1 VKFLAKHNLVFRGC
15 NSKLYEDNNGNFI
28 GMVEMI
34 ADFDPIMQEHV
45 QRITNDQTRIYY
57 IGHGI
62 HNEMINLLVIAIQCE
77 IIKKIKDSK
86 YISIILDCTP
96 DMSHQEQLSLIIR
109 YVDTSSNSVC
119 IESFLGF

>member
-1 VKFLAKHNLVFRGC
+1 
-15 NSKLYEDNNGNFI
+15 
-28 GMVEMI
+28 MVEMI

>member
-1 VKFLAKHNLVFRGC
+1 M
-15 NSKLYEDNNGNFI
+15 

-62 HNEMINLLVIAIQCE
+62 HNE
-77 IIKKIKDSK
+77 
-86 YISIILDCTP
+86 
-96 DMSHQEQLSLIIR
+96 
-109 YVDTSSNSVC
+109 
-119 IESFLGF
+119 